1 MYMNNYRP
9 RYGRMF
15 AAVGGI
21 LLAVCLLFC
30 EMAAASDLYQEVL
43 KFDSYGNLQMTTHDK
58 RATGGVKYRTIGWTI
73 KRWAGVVPARARAL
87 YRSGGQRVCLS
98 PFYM

>member
-1 MYMNNYRP
+1 MYMNKHRP
-9 RYGRMF
+9 GSGRMS

-30 EMAAASDLYQEVL
+30 GTAAASDLYQEVL
-43 KFDSYGNLQMTTHDK
+43 RFDSYGNLQMTTHDK

-73 KRWAGVVPARARAL
+73 KR
-87 YRSGGQRVCLS
+87 
-98 PFYM
+98 